1 MKTNT
6 ATITTTIELTE
17 KEEQIIHLGLGAL
30 AGLFKTMNDDNNIKN
45 PFHVKVT
52 LDEIVKLEEKL
63 LLKLMKENKAAL
75 VG

>member
-30 AGLFKTMNDDNNIKN
+30 AGL
-45 PFHVKVT
+45 
-52 LDEIVKLEEKL
+52 
-63 LLKLMKENKAAL
+63 LKL
-75 VG
+75 